1 MKLIQTLL
9 IFKILL
15 LFNVAQA
22 QLLNGIIKHVTD
34 GDSVIFL
41 DENNI
46 THKIRITPIDA
57 PEKKGNQKFGKE
69 SHISLIELCEGKN
82 AIIDLTGD
90 KTWDRE
96 VAYLYCDKVDA
107 SIHQLR
113 NGMAMVYDQYVKK
126 YEYYNH
132 QNFAKKK
139 KIGIWSEDYPL
150 APWDFRNNKNSMSV
164 KLKSENQKLAEEIE
178 KLLKDLEIL
187 NKRIYFLEEQIQES
201 EYVNTDELFDCTKKN
216 CSQVLSCDEAYYKL
230 EQCSMTQLDRNNN
243 GIPCE
248 SICK

>member
-1 MKLIQTLL
+1 MRFIR
-9 IFKILL
+9 IFLTCVML
-15 LFNVAQA
+15 LFVNILQA
-22 QLLNGIIKHVTD
+22 EELIGKVIKVTD

-41 DENNI
+41 DVNNI

-57 PEKKGNQKFGKE
+57 PEKKGNQKFGNE

-82 AIIDLTGD
+82 GAIDLTGE

-96 VAYLYCDKVDA
+96 VAYLYCNKVDA

-126 YEYYNH
+126 YEYYSH

-139 KIGIWSEDYPL
+139 KIGIWSEEYPL

-164 KLKSENQKLAEEIE
+164 KLKSESQKLAKEIE

-187 NKRIYFLEEQIQES
+187 NEQISFLEEQIQTS
-201 EYVNTDELFDCTKKN
+201 EYINTDDLFDCSKKN

-230 EQCSMTQLDRNNN
+230 EQCNMTQLDRNKN